1 MSNMFANASIF
12 NQNISFWNT
21 SNVTDMSNMFAN
33 ASIFNQPIG
42 LWDTS
47 SVTNMNSMF
56 HSAYDFNQDIGSW
69 NTSSVTDMS
78 SMFYYANAFNQNI
91 GLWDTSSVTNMS
103 RMFIFAA
110 QFNNGGVPSI
120 GNWLT
125 SNNVYLMDYMFY
137 GATAFSQNIN
147 GWNVSRVSP
156 SPMPYF
162 SESSGLIP
170 AYIPNFN

>member
-1 MSNMFANASIF
+1 
-12 NQNISFWNT
+12 
-21 SNVTDMSNMFAN
+21 
-33 ASIFNQPIG
+33 
-42 LWDTS
+42 
-47 SVTNMNSMF
+47 
-56 HSAYDFNQDIGSW
+56 
-69 NTSSVTDMS
+69 
-78 SMFYYANAFNQNI
+78 
-91 GLWDTSSVTNMS
+91 MS

-125 SNNVYLMDYMFY
+125 SNVYLMDYMFY

-162 SESSGLIP
+162 SESSGLTTANIP
-170 AYIPNFN
+170 PSFN